1 MLTPQDDLI
10 GHQLPTTFDQVDNS
24 DPAWMERLWY
34 TGHPMPQG
42 PGPASDPQVMFDL
55 GLGYHPNRNVM
66 DAFAG
71 VAVPGRQWN
80 FRASRRLRAAGGPD
94 PLTTT
99 VGPLAFRVIEG
110 LKRHAL
116 TLAENDSGLS
126 FELEFHGTLN
136 PHEEAAHLRRR
147 EGRITEHMYRAQQMG
162 RYSGWLKVD
171 GKTHDVAGW
180 LGQRD
185 HSWGVRSEMRT
196 DETAPPLTFYP
207 PFFYC
212 WTTAQFAHSSKGPRG
227 LTIFFKERAPGDKIY
242 LSGEETFALGSKASG
257 RQRLIDVQ
265 HEVHWHDDPHGQSMA
280 AATFELAFGDGTRR
294 PVQVRVLPTK
304 YYLKGG
310 LYGGLDG
317 WFHGDDKGR
326 LHTAHETWD
335 LTDPAMRR
343 KVRTLAD
350 QVIEVRDGDDVGYG
364 IIEYGV
370 GKGYAK
376 YEAVQAHPPI

>member
-10 GHQLPTTFDQVDNS
+10 GHQLPTTFDQIDNS

-34 TGHPMPQG
+34 TGHPV
-42 PGPASDPQVMFDL
+42 PGGEVLFDI

-80 FRASRRLRAAGGPD
+80 FRASRRLRPD
-94 PLTTT
+94 PLATT
-99 VGPLAFRVIEG
+99 VGPLSIRVVEG
-110 LKRHAL
+110 LKRHVL
-116 TLAENDSGLS
+116 TLADNASGIR
-126 FELEFHGTLN
+126 FEIEFHATLN

-147 EGRITEHMYRAQQMG
+147 DGRITENMYRAQQMG
-162 RYSGWLKVD
+162 RCSGWLEFDGRRVD
-171 GKTHDVAGW
+171 VDAW
-180 LGQRD
+180 LAQRD

-196 DETAPPLTFYP
+196 DESTPPLTFYP

-212 WTTAQFAHSSKGPRG
+212 WTTAQFRNRG
-227 LTIFFKERAPGDKIY
+227 LTIFFKERAPGDRIY
-242 LSGEETFALGSKASG
+242 LSGEEVQPLGSQASG
-257 RQRLIDVQ
+257 RHQLVNVQ
-265 HEVHWHDDPHGQSMA
+265 HEVQWHDDPLGQSMA
-280 AATFELAFGDGTRR
+280 SATFELTFASGQRR
-294 PVQVRVLPTK
+294 TIQVRTLPTR

-310 LYGGLDG
+310 LYGGMDG
-317 WFHGDDKGR
+317 WFHGDDKGK
-326 LHTAHETWD
+326 LFIAHDEWD
-335 LTDPAMRR
+335 LSDPLTRR

-370 GKGYAK
+370 GQGYAK
-376 YEAVQAHPPI
+376 YTSVQAHPPI